1 MTIAGRRPAP
11 RCHALPA
18 NYRVVKQR
26 RRRLLERLRRW
37 LAGLP
42 LLDLGGLP

>member
-1 MTIAGRRPAP
+1 MIFR
-11 RCHALPA
+11 
-18 NYRVVKQR
+18 R

-42 LLDLGGLP
+42 ILVDLGAML

>member
-1 MTIAGRRPAP
+1 MEVDLMTAR
-11 RCHALPA
+11 
-18 NYRVVKQR
+18 R

-37 LAGLP
+37 LTRLP